1 MESFTRCMESSN
13 HELFAAAKRSGAETQ
28 TAEFAFGERAG
39 VVGGVDGGRRGV
51 GDVRAIRGV
60 GGP

>member
-1 MESFTRCMESSN
+1 MESFTRCMESCI
-13 HELFAAAKRSGAETQ
+13 HELEAAAQRSVAVTH
-28 TAEFAFGERAG
+28 TAEFASGKRAG

-51 GDVRAIRGV
+51 GDVRAVRGV